1 MKYLVIP
8 LEDVENRI
16 EVLKDY
22 QKNCDDSMMIA
33 YENEIEIL
41 KGFKSKGTILNLDSS
56 IEERAEEL
64 YPIVDVDCGEF
75 GVVDSNCWDREN
87 YLEGY
92 NDAQIISEIEK
103 VEVVKGIES
112 CMHKFGDAHT
122 MLAKTCLS
130 EDEYNPISH
139 LLADA
144 KVELFKIYNQIK
156 PQNS

>member
-1 MKYLVIP
+1 MNNNKYLVIESKDAEIIKSI
-8 LEDVENRI
+8 LEKKYNV
-16 EVLKDY
+16 
-22 QKNCDDSMMIA
+22 KNS
-33 YENEIEIL
+33 
-41 KGFKSKGTILNLDSS
+41 TIINLDSS

-75 GVVDSNCWDREN
+75 GIVDSNYCDREN
-87 YLEGY
+87 YLEGCK
-92 NDAQIISEIEK
+92 DAQVISEIEK

-122 MLAKTCLS
+122 MLAKTSLS